1 MHGVV
6 HFNYIKVGLGHLID
20 DTRVRRNHIEIIL
33 AADTLLD
40 DLHMQQAQKATAETK
55 PQRYRIFRLVNEGC
69 VVEAQLAHTCF
80 QLVIITG
87 INRINSTKD
96 HRTDLLVARQHLS
109 SGCVRMRNSI
119 T

>member
-33 AADTLLD
+33 AANTLLD

-55 PQRYRIFRLVNEGC
+55 PQRYRIFRLVDEGR
-69 VVEAQLAHTCF
+69 VVEAQLAHAGF
-80 QLVIITG
+80 QLIVIAG
-87 INRINSTKD
+87 VDRVNAAEH
-96 HRTDLLVARQHLS
+96 HRTDLLVARQHLG
-109 SGCVRMRNSI
+109 SGCVRMRNGI